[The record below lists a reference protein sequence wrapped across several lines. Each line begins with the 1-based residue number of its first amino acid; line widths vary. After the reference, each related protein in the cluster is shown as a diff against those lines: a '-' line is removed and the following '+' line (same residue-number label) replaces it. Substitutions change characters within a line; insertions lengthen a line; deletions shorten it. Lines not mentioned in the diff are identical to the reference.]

1 MLLKTDREM
10 PEVSELKLQFRE
22 VRRGG
27 GVVFQYLL
35 FSAVLPKRCG
45 HVAMIKIKMDF
56 KR

>member
-56 KR
+56 ER